1 MIHFQTSANS
11 QEDGIIAALKK
22 LYSGK
27 PVGAA
32 AIGKEVGMLHRRVL
46 DYLHQAKDA
55 GKVTPVYSSDGGVIR
70 GWVPGHVVV
79 TQTIAETN
87 AHKAAAAVRT
97 LSGNGEHVSTRT
109 LAKHLGT
116 PWKTVARWL
125 KVAQGMQLVKPKH
138 GCGWIAISNS

>member
-1 MIHFQTSANS
+1 MIHFQTSAND
-11 QEDGIIAALKK
+11 QEDKIIAAIKS

-27 PVGAA
+27 PVGSA
-32 AIGKEVGMLHRRVL
+32 AIGKEVGMMHRRVL
-46 DYLHQAKDA
+46 DYLHQAKAA
-55 GKVTPVYSSDGGVIR
+55 GKVTPVYSSDGGAIR

-79 TQTIAETN
+79 TQTIADQN

-97 LSGNGEHVSTRT
+97 LSRNGEYVSTRT

-138 GCGWIAISNS
+138 ACGWIAISSN